1 MSIQLKP
8 SAARVDAKT
17 IRLPTTLSEE
27 DEEDFEDVG
36 EDDESTSWSAVDGEE
51 EGDTDGSGSSSYFE
65 TETDTDDLDD
75 ET

>member
-8 SAARVDAKT
+8 SAARVDAK
-17 IRLPTTLSEE
+17 IRLPTTVSEE

>member
-8 SAARVDAKT
+8 SAARVDAK
-17 IRLPTTLSEE
+17 IRLPTTVSEE

-51 EGDTDGSGSSSYFE
+51 EGDTDGGRSSSYFE